1 MGKCILRRVNN
12 IKEFIFKGT
21 HIHSKLFGIHAL
33 KFNYMNEMNKKDIT
47 IRSNNNRILLS
58 RLNGLT
64 NRILLPIY
72 YLTAKRFRVI
82 GQSME
87 PVINEGEQVFIT
99 KMYYKLNKIKRNDI
113 IGLYNNQ
120 KIEIKKIIGIPEDRL
135 LINQSSLVRNGTE
148 IINTNNIQQEIQNK
162 EITLRNEEFFV
173 MGENYSKSVDS
184 RNYGPIKKNQI
195 IGKVLGR

>member
-1 MGKCILRRVNN
+1 
-12 IKEFIFKGT
+12 
-21 HIHSKLFGIHAL
+21 
-33 KFNYMNEMNKKDIT
+33 MNEMNKKDIT
-47 IRSNNNRILLS
+47 IRSNNNRVLLS
-58 RLNGLT
+58 ILNELT

-87 PVINEGEQVFIT
+87 PVINEGDQVFIT

-113 IGLYNNQ
+113 IGLYKDH
-120 KIEIKKIIGIPEDRL
+120 KIEIKRIIGMPKDRIS
-135 LINQSSLVRNGTE
+135 INQYSLVRNGTE
-148 IINTNNIQQEIQNK
+148 IINTSSIQHEIQNK
-162 EITLRNEEFFV
+162 EIILRNEEFFV

>member
-1 MGKCILRRVNN
+1 
-12 IKEFIFKGT
+12 
-21 HIHSKLFGIHAL
+21 
-33 KFNYMNEMNKKDIT
+33 MNEMNKKDIT
-47 IRSNNNRILLS
+47 IRSKNNRILLS

-120 KIEIKKIIGIPEDRL
+120 KIEIKKIIGMPEDRL

-148 IINTNNIQQEIQNK
+148 IINTNNIQQ
-162 EITLRNEEFFV
+162 
-173 MGENYSKSVDS
+173 
-184 RNYGPIKKNQI
+184 
-195 IGKVLGR
+195 

>member
-1 MGKCILRRVNN
+1 MG
-12 IKEFIFKGT
+12 
-21 HIHSKLFGIHAL
+21 
-33 KFNYMNEMNKKDIT
+33 
-47 IRSNNNRILLS
+47 ILLVS
-58 RLNGLT
+58 AILTGLLSKST
-64 NRILLPIY
+64 GVTKRILLPVY
-72 YLTAKRFRVI
+72 YLTAKRFTVI

-99 KMYYKLNKIKRNDI
+99 KTYYRLNRIKRNDI

-120 KIEIKKIIGIPEDRL
+120 KIEIKRIVGMPDDRL
-135 LINQSSLVRNGTE
+135 LINQYSLNVNGTE

-162 EITLRNEEFFV
+162 EIVLRNEEFFV

>member
-1 MGKCILRRVNN
+1 
-12 IKEFIFKGT
+12 
-21 HIHSKLFGIHAL
+21 
-33 KFNYMNEMNKKDIT
+33 MNEMNNKDIT
-47 IRSNNNRILLS
+47 IRSNNNMILLS
-58 RLNGLT
+58 RFNLLI

-72 YLTAKRFRVI
+72 YLTAKRFKVI

-99 KMYYKLNKIKRNDI
+99 EMYYRFNKIKRNDI

-120 KIEIKKIIGIPEDRL
+120 KIEIKKIIGMPEDRL

-148 IINTNNIQQEIQNK
+148 IINTNNVQHEIQNK
-162 EITLRNEEFFV
+162 EIILRNEEFFV

>member
-1 MGKCILRRVNN
+1 
-12 IKEFIFKGT
+12 
-21 HIHSKLFGIHAL
+21 
-33 KFNYMNEMNKKDIT
+33 MNEMNNKDIT

-72 YLTAKRFRVI
+72 YLTANRFRVI

-87 PVINEGEQVFIT
+87 PVINDGEQVFIT
-99 KMYYKLNKIKRNDI
+99 KMYYKMNKIRKNDI
-113 IGLYNNQ
+113 IGLYKDH
-120 KIEIKKIIGIPEDRL
+120 KIEIKRIIGMPKDRIS
-135 LINQSSLVRNGTE
+135 INQYSLVRNGTE
-148 IINTNNIQQEIQNK
+148 IINTSRIQHGIQNK
-162 EITLRNEEFFV
+162 EIILRNEEFFV

>member
-1 MGKCILRRVNN
+1 
-12 IKEFIFKGT
+12 
-21 HIHSKLFGIHAL
+21 
-33 KFNYMNEMNKKDIT
+33 MNEMNDKDIT

-64 NRILLPIY
+64 NRILLPMY
-72 YLTAKRFRVI
+72 YITANRFKVI

-87 PVINEGEQVFIT
+87 PVINDGEQVFIT
-99 KMYYKLNKIKRNDI
+99 KMYYKLNKIERNDI

-120 KIEIKKIIGIPEDRL
+120 KIEIKRIIGMPEDRL
-135 LINQSSLVRNGTE
+135 LINQSSLVRNEIE
-148 IINTNNIQQEIQNK
+148 IINTSNIQHEIQNK
-162 EITLRNEEFFV
+162 DIILRNEEFFV
-173 MGENYSKSVDS
+173 LGENYSKSVDS